1 MCKIQQVRMLLELQ
15 LWELKKHPE
24 PTKIYQLTVNTLCEL
39 IGNQSDKFCLFT
51 YLQNK
56 SQMEKS
62 GYGVLD
68 DT

>member
-1 MCKIQQVRMLLELQ
+1 MYRMQLELQ
-15 LWELKKHPE
+15 LWELKKHPV
-24 PTKIYQLTVNTLCEL
+24 PTKVYQLTVNTLCEL
-39 IGNQSDKFCLFT
+39 VGNPDKFCLFT

-62 GYGVLD
+62 GYGILN